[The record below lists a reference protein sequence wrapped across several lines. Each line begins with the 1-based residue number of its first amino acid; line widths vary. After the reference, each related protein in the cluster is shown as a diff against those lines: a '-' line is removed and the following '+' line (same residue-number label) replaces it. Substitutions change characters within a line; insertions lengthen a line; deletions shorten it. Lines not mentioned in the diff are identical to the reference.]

1 MDDSWLKRGEIR
13 RRRARKVVLS
23 LGSAAI
29 CALAWYVHR
38 RQMTRIDGT
47 HLLYLPVVLG
57 CLWFGWRGL
66 AVAVVGGACL
76 ILTHFI
82 GSPPSNPLEHDILRM
97 IVLGVVG
104 AAVAALRQQRATAQQ
119 EVRRLERQLIKR
131 RESSEAEFDILNCRV
146 NRQLDD
152 LRAMSESARQGDAE
166 KERILDSLGEHV
178 TYLDREMRVRWANQ
192 AVCDWAGLSRDAVVG
207 RRCHDIW
214 TQARGPCPE
223 CPVAEALKTGQV
235 CESEKATDDGRRW
248 FLKGYPITDEHGNV
262 IAAVEVA
269 LDVTERKRAE
279 QQVVDEKC
287 LSESLIDA
295 VPALFYVLNE
305 QGHLVRWNKNLE
317 RLSGYSAKEVGRMRM
332 LDFVDKPQKDRVA
345 RAIREGFTEGQASV
359 EAELRT
365 KSGEL
370 IAFRFTGQRTTQ
382 DGEHYL
388 VGVGS
393 DITEREQARH
403 ELQRIFDVSSDMVCV
418 ADIETATFTK
428 VNRAFEQTLGYTEA
442 ELLGRPFLELIHP
455 GDVDETVTVLREKL
469 AKGELVIDFENRYR
483 CKDGTYR
490 WLNWISHPNP
500 VDGLTYAVARDVT
513 EAKKTRERLA
523 EKRNLLH
530 TLIDNLPDAIYVK
543 DCDHRFVMCND
554 RVLERM
560 GIDRPEAIL
569 GKTDFDFHPPELAEA
584 FHAEEREVI
593 RTGQPL
599 LNRERCAPDRATSEP
614 RWHATTK
621 LPLRNAQGETIGLIG
636 IGRDVTDTRRAQEA
650 YRSLVDRSIQGLI
663 VFHQDQGIAFA
674 NEAMAEITGYSIDEM
689 LAAPPEQMHDFV
701 HPEDRDLVWQ
711 RHAARMEGE
720 AVESHYAFRI
730 IRKDGSVA
738 WLEIHAARIEYQG
751 RPAIQAA
758 CMDVTERV
766 LAENALRQSE
776 AQNRAL
782 LDAIPD
788 LIFGLDADGTL
799 VNCRAAKDEPLYL
812 PQEEFLGRK
821 VTDIL
826 PASVADLAMKH
837 VKAALETAETQTF
850 EYRLSVPESG
860 LCDYECRM
868 VKCGDQ
874 EVLAIVRNIT
884 ERKRAER
891 VAETTRNLAL
901 RLSAVRDIREGTRL
915 CLQAA
920 VRASSMDCGGIY
932 LAHEDGKTLKLTVHS
947 GLSDDFA
954 QSIRCVPCDAG
965 PGRLLAEGTPIF
977 GKHGQFGVPLSPA
990 QRRERLKA
998 VALIP
1003 VTHRGRLVACLHV
1016 ASHAVEEVPDWART
1030 TLETIGAQVG
1040 NTLARLRAEEG
1051 LHREHSLVTRIMET
1065 SPAGITLVNRQGQIV
1080 FANACAERIL
1090 GATKQEIIQRRHN
1103 SPDWQITDYDGEPL
1117 PEEKLPFATVLERGE
1132 PAYDVRYAI
1141 AGPNGRR
1148 VLLRSNAAPLV
1159 GESGQ
1164 IDGMVAAIE
1173 DVTDKVEAERSLR
1186 ESEERFRAIY
1196 ENAVLGFYRTTPEGR
1211 ILMANRSLVRML
1223 GYASFE
1229 ELAHLDLETN
1239 GYATGSSRST
1249 FTAKIEAEG
1258 QVVGMESAWARRDG
1272 TVLFVR
1278 ENARAVRN
1286 ENGNTLYY
1294 EGTVEDVTH
1303 RKRAEAAL
1311 IASERNYREIFNA
1324 TSEAIFIHDPATGAI
1339 VDVNDAMLRVFGYSS
1354 YEDALVGSVGGL
1366 SSGRPPYTLQDAQQW
1381 IRKAAEEGPQRFEWL
1396 AKRKS
1401 GEHFWVEVS
1410 LRHTR
1415 IGGRPRVLAM
1425 ARDITERK
1433 QAEKQER
1440 QHLAELTRA
1449 WHANAMGEMA
1459 SGLAHELNQPLCAI
1473 QNYAGGCLRLAGKRD
1488 VDMKTLRTSIEQIG
1502 EQAERAADIIKRIRG
1517 LVGKREPRRALL
1529 DIKALLN
1536 DAVGMIEK
1544 EAIRHNVTV
1553 VPELSGRLPKVE
1565 ADDVEIE
1572 QVALNLMRNA
1582 IEAMG
1587 DERVTK
1593 RTLTI
1598 ATSRAERDTIEVAI
1612 KDTGRGLPPK
1622 LSGTVFDSFFTTK
1635 EKGLGIGLSLS
1646 RRIVE
1651 AHGGRLWAE
1660 SDGSSGATFKF
1671 TLPVAGD
1678 GHGQHGARGVCR
1690 R

>member
-1 MDDSWLKRGEIR
+1 M
-13 RRRARKVVLS
+13 VLS
-23 LGSAAI
+23 LGSAAV
-29 CALAWYVHR
+29 CAVAWYVHQ
-38 RQMTRIDGT
+38 RQMTRVDAA
-47 HLLYLPVVLG
+47 HLLYLPVVLA

-76 ILTHFI
+76 ILTHFT
-82 GSPPSNPLEHDILRM
+82 GSPPSNPLEHDILRT

-104 AAVAALRQQRATAQQ
+104 GVVAALRQQHTKAQRQ
-119 EVRRLERQLIKR
+119 ARRLERQLIKR

-146 NRQLDD
+146 NRQLND
-152 LRAMSESARQGDAE
+152 LRAMSEAARKGDAE
-166 KERILDSLGEHV
+166 KEKILDSLAEHV
-178 TYLDREMRVRWANQ
+178 TYLDEEMQVLWANQ
-192 AVCDWAGLSRDAVVG
+192 AVCDRAGLSRDALVG
-207 RRCHDIW
+207 RHCCETW
-214 TQARGPCPE
+214 AQTSEPCPR
-223 CPVAEALKTGQV
+223 CPVTEAMKTGQV
-235 CESEKATDDGRRW
+235 CEGEKATDDGRRW
-248 FLKGYPITDEHGNV
+248 FLKGYPITDERGNV
-262 IAAVEVA
+262 VAALEVT
-269 LDVTERKRAE
+269 LDITERRRAE
-279 QQVVDEKC
+279 QQVLDEKHF
-287 LSESLIDA
+287 SESLINSL
-295 VPALFYVLNE
+295 PGLFYVLDE
-305 QGHLVRWNKNLE
+305 EGHMVRWNENLE
-317 RLSGYSAKEVGRMRM
+317 VLTGYSADEVSRMHA
-332 LDFVDKPQKDRVA
+332 LDFFAEPEKQRIA
-345 RAIREGFTEGQASV
+345 HAIREVFNEGWTSV
-359 EAELRT
+359 EARLRT
-365 KSGEL
+365 KSGGF
-370 IAFRFTGQRTTQ
+370 IAFHFTGQTTSQ
-382 DGEHYL
+382 DGKSYL

-393 DITEREQARH
+393 DVTEREQARQ
-403 ELQRIFDVSSDMVCV
+403 ELQRTFDVSSDMVCI
-418 ADIETATFTK
+418 ADVNTATFTK
-428 VNRAFEQTLGYTEA
+428 VNPAFEQTLGYTEA
-442 ELLGRPFLELIHP
+442 ELLGRPFLKFIHP
-455 GDVDETVTVLREKL
+455 DDVDKTATVLRENL
-469 AKGELVIDFENRYR
+469 AKGEQVANFENRYR

-490 WLNWISHPNP
+490 CVEWTWHPYP
-500 VDGLTYAVARDVT
+500 AEGVTYAVARDIT
-513 EAKKTRERLA
+513 EAKEARERMA
-523 EKRNLLH
+523 KERNLLH
-530 TLIDNLPDAIYVK
+530 TLVDNLPDAIYVK
-543 DCDHRFVMCND
+543 DRDHRFVLCND
-554 RVLERM
+554 KVLDRI
-560 GIDRPEAIL
+560 GVDRPDAIL
-569 GKTDFDFHPPELAEA
+569 GKTDFDFHPRELAEE
-584 FHAEEREVI
+584 FHTEEREVI

-599 LNRERCAPDRATSEP
+599 LNRERCAPERTTGEP
-614 RWHATTK
+614 RWHTTTK
-621 LPLRNAQGETIGLIG
+621 LPLRSAQGETIGLVG
-636 IGRDVTDTRRAQEA
+636 IGRDITDTRRAQEA
-650 YRSLVDRSIQGLI
+650 YRSLVDWSIQGLI
-663 VFHQDQGIAFA
+663 VFQDQGIAFA
-674 NEAMAEITGYSIDEM
+674 NGAMAEITGYSIDE
-689 LAAPPEQMHDFV
+689 LVAAPPEQMHDFV

-720 AVESHYAFRI
+720 VVEPHYAFRI

-758 CMDVTERV
+758 CMDVSERV
-766 LAENALRQSE
+766 SAENALRQSE

-799 VNCRAAKDEPLYL
+799 LNCRAAKDEPLYL

-821 VTDIL
+821 VADIF
-826 PASVADLAMKH
+826 PAGVADLAMNHIKT
-837 VKAALETAETQTF
+837 ALETGETQTF
-850 EYRLSVPESG
+850 EYRLSMPESG
-860 LCDYECRM
+860 LCDCECRM
-868 VKCGDQ
+868 VRCGEQ

-884 ERKRAER
+884 KRKRAER
-891 VAETTRNLAL
+891 VAETTRNLVL
-901 RLSAVRDIREGTRL
+901 RLIAVRDIREGARL

-920 VRASSMDCGGIY
+920 IRASSMDCGGVY
-932 LAHEDGKTLKLTVHS
+932 LAHEDGKTLQLAVHS
-947 GLSDDFA
+947 GLSDDYVRTV
-954 QSIRCVPCDAG
+954 RCLPCDAG

-977 GKHGQFGVPLSPA
+977 GKHGQLGDPLSPT
-990 QRRERLKA
+990 QRGERLKA
-998 VALIP
+998 TALIP
-1003 VTHRGRLVACLHV
+1003 VTHHGRLVACLHV
-1016 ASHAVEEVPDWART
+1016 ASHSVEEVPDRART
-1030 TLETIGAQVG
+1030 TLETIAAQVG

-1051 LHREHSLVTRIMET
+1051 LRREHSLVTRIMET

-1090 GATKQEIIQRRHN
+1090 RATKQQITERRHN
-1103 SPDWQITDYDGEPL
+1103 SPAWQITDYDGEPL
-1117 PEEKLPFATVLERGE
+1117 PDEQLPFATVLERGE
-1132 PAYDVRYAI
+1132 PVYDVRYAI
-1141 AGPNGRR
+1141 AGPDGRR

-1173 DVTDKVEAERSLR
+1173 DVTDKVKSERSLR

-1229 ELAHLDLETN
+1229 ELAYLDLETN
-1239 GYATGSSRST
+1239 GYAAGTSRSI
-1249 FTAKIEAEG
+1249 FTAKMEAEG

-1278 ENARAVRN
+1278 ENARAVRD
-1286 ENGNTLYY
+1286 EDGNTLYY

-1339 VDVNDAMLRVFGYSS
+1339 LDVNDAMLRVFGYS
-1354 YEDALVGSVGGL
+1354 YEDALAAGVGGL
-1366 SSGRPPYTLQDAQQW
+1366 SSGSPPYTRHDAQRW
-1381 IRKAAEEGPQRFEWL
+1381 IQKAVEEGPQRFEWL

-1401 GEHFWVEVS
+1401 GEHFWMEAS

-1415 IGGRPRVLAM
+1415 IGGCPRVLAI

-1433 QAEKQER
+1433 KAEKQER

-1488 VDMKTLRTSIEQIG
+1488 VDMKTLRASIKQIG
-1502 EQAERAADIIKRIRG
+1502 DQAERAAGIIKRIRG
-1517 LVGKREPRRALL
+1517 LVGKREPRRTKL
-1529 DIKALLN
+1529 DIKALLS
-1536 DAVGMIEK
+1536 DALGMIEK
-1544 EAIRHNVTV
+1544 EAVRHDVTV
-1553 VPELSGRLPKVE
+1553 VPELSAGLPKVE

-1587 DERVTK
+1587 DERVTE

-1598 ATSRAERDTIEVAI
+1598 ATSRPEKDTIEVAI
-1612 KDTGRGLPPK
+1612 KDTGRGLSPK

-1660 SDGSSGATFKF
+1660 SEGSSGATFKF

-1678 GHGQHGARGVCR
+1678 GHGQHRARRLCR